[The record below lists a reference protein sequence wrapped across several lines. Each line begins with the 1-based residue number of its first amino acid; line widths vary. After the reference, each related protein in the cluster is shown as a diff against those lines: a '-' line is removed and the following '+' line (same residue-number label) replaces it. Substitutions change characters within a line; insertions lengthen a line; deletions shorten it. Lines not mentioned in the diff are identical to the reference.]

1 MKNPELSTGVLIL
14 IIITLVLLSSI
25 ILIDGFETEEK
36 VDVLNAVTGEM
47 QSFEVYHE
55 ISNIH
60 YSTKKN
66 TKRYDDKLFEYLEH
80 IQEQRD
86 KTFQRGRVFLREK

>member
-25 ILIDGFETEEK
+25 TLIDGFETEEK

-60 YSTKKN
+60 YPTKKN

>member
-55 ISNIH
+55 ISNI
-60 YSTKKN
+60 YYPTKKN

-86 KTFQRGRVFLREK
+86 KTFQRSRVFLREK

>member
-25 ILIDGFETEEK
+25 TLIDGFETEEK

-55 ISNIH
+55 ISNI
-60 YSTKKN
+60 YYPTKKN

>member
-60 YSTKKN
+60 YPTKKN